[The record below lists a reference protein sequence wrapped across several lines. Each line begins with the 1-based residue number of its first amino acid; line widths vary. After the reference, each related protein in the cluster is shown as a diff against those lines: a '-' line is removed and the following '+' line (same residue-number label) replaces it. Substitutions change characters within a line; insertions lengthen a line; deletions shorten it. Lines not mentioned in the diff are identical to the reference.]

1 MSRFVDAYIK
11 MIPFVFVILWSS
23 GFVGARLGVEYAE
36 PATLLSLRMVANV
49 ALFLVLITILKRRIP
64 RGRSF
69 FHACVVGI
77 LIHGF
82 YLGGTYMAI
91 HLGMPAGLS
100 SLLVGLQPILTALI
114 MVSCTVQ
121 RFNFAQWL
129 GLALGFVG
137 ISLVL
142 MGNIEW
148 QSEDQ
153 KGMAILVCLV
163 ALVGITCGTLYQ
175 KYFCQDTDMVG
186 GAMVQYLAAAALFVP
201 FAMRYETMQVDWT
214 VEFILTLTWL
224 VVVLSCVAVLL
235 LLYMVQHGAS
245 SSVASV
251 FYLVPPTTAIQ
262 AWLIFGESFDFYGA
276 MGFALSAA
284 AVYLVV
290 KKPNILS
297 SQRVTPLTVSK

>member
-1 MSRFVDAYIK
+1 MLIK
-11 MIPFVFVILWSS
+11 IIPFVFVILWSS

-49 ALFLVLITILKRRIP
+49 ALFFVLIAILKRRIP
-64 RGRSF
+64 RGRAF

-82 YLGGTYMAI
+82 YLGGTYLAMDM
-91 HLGMPAGLS
+91 GMPAGLC

-114 MVSCTVQ
+114 MISCTSQ

-129 GLALGFVG
+129 GLALGFAG

-148 QSEDQ
+148 QSDDP
-153 KGMAILVCLV
+153 KGLATLLCLV
-163 ALVGITCGTLYQ
+163 SLVGITCGTLYQ
-175 KYFCQDTDMVG
+175 KRFCQGTDMVG
-186 GAMVQYLAAAALFVP
+186 GTMVQYLASAALFLP
-201 FAMRYETMQVDWT
+201 FAMRYETMQVNWT
-214 VEFILTLTWL
+214 LEFTLTLAWV
-224 VVVLSCVAVLL
+224 VVVLSCVAILL
-235 LLYMVQHGAS
+235 LFYMVEHGAS

-262 AWLIFGESFDFYGA
+262 AWLTFGESFDIYGA

-290 KKPNILS
+290 KKPEWIKERKRTALE
-297 SQRVTPLTVSK
+297 R

>member
-1 MSRFVDAYIK
+1 MLIK

-49 ALFLVLITILKRRIP
+49 ALFLVLIAILKRQIP
-64 RGRSF
+64 RGRAF

-82 YLGGTYMAI
+82 YLGGTYLAI
-91 HLGMPAGLS
+91 DWGMPAGLS

-114 MVSCTVQ
+114 MVSCTSQ

-129 GLALGFVG
+129 GLALGFAG

-148 QSEDQ
+148 QSDDQ
-153 KGMAILVCLV
+153 KGMATLLCLV
-163 ALVGITCGTLYQ
+163 SLVGITCGTLYQ
-175 KYFCQDTDMVG
+175 KRFCQGTDMVG
-186 GAMVQYLAAAALFVP
+186 GAMVQYLASAALFLP
-201 FAMRYETMQVDWT
+201 FAMRYETMQVNWT
-214 VEFILTLTWL
+214 VEFTLTLIWL
-224 VVVLSCVAVLL
+224 VVVLSCIAILL
-235 LLYMVQHGAS
+235 LLYMVEHGAS

-262 AWLIFGESFDFYGA
+262 AWLIFGESFDIYGA

-290 KKPNILS
+290 KKPNILRTHRLSAS
-297 SQRVTPLTVSK
+297 ST

>member
-1 MSRFVDAYIK
+1 MLIK

-49 ALFLVLITILKRRIP
+49 VLFLVLIAILKRRIP
-64 RGRSF
+64 RGRAF

-82 YLGGTYMAI
+82 YLGGTYLAI
-91 HLGMPAGLS
+91 NWGMPAGLS

-114 MVSCTVQ
+114 MVSCTSQ
-121 RFNFAQWL
+121 RFSFAQWL
-129 GLALGFVG
+129 GLALGFAG

-142 MGNIEW
+142 MGNIQW
-148 QSEDQ
+148 QSDDQ
-153 KGMAILVCLV
+153 KGMATLLCLV
-163 ALVGITCGTLYQ
+163 SLVGITCGTLYQ
-175 KYFCQDTDMVG
+175 KRFCQGTDMVG
-186 GAMVQYLAAAALFVP
+186 GAMVQYLASAALFLP
-201 FAMRYETMQVDWT
+201 FAMRYETMQVNWT
-214 VEFILTLTWL
+214 LEFTLTLIWL
-224 VVVLSCVAVLL
+224 VVVLSCIAILL
-235 LLYMVQHGAS
+235 LLYMVAHGAS

-262 AWLIFGESFDFYGA
+262 AWLIFGESFDIYGA
-276 MGFALSAA
+276 MGFALSAT

-290 KKPNILS
+290 KKPEWIKARRRTALE
-297 SQRVTPLTVSK
+297 R

>member
-1 MSRFVDAYIK
+1 MLIK

-49 ALFLVLITILKRRIP
+49 ALFLVLIAILKRRIP
-64 RGRSF
+64 RGRAF

-82 YLGGTYMAI
+82 YLGGTYLAI
-91 HLGMPAGLS
+91 DMGMPAGLS

-114 MVSCTVQ
+114 MVSCTSQ

-137 ISLVL
+137 IGLVL

-148 QSEDQ
+148 QSDNQ
-153 KGMAILVCLV
+153 KGLATLLCLV
-163 ALVGITCGTLYQ
+163 SLVGITCGTLYQ
-175 KYFCQDTDMVG
+175 KRFCKGTDMVG
-186 GAMVQYLAAAALFVP
+186 GAMVQYLASAALFLP
-201 FAMRYETMQVDWT
+201 FAMRYETMQVSWT
-214 VEFILTLTWL
+214 LEFTLTLIWL
-224 VVVLSCVAVLL
+224 VVVLSCVAILL
-235 LLYMVQHGAS
+235 LLYMVENGAS
-245 SSVASV
+245 SNVASV

-262 AWLIFGESFDFYGA
+262 AWLIFGESFDVYGA
-276 MGFALSAA
+276 MGFALSAT

-290 KKPNILS
+290 KKPELIRFRRPAALN
-297 SQRVTPLTVSK
+297 R